1 MSSPMNHHHLSEDQ
15 LVAMSLGGAALPADV
30 SGCADCA
37 GRHRA
42 MTQVLREVTD
52 ASVSAADQ
60 AFPPERLSRQRARI
74 LERVEHLGRRA
85 KVLAFPEPRRR
96 RPFLRPQPVRRWVAG
111 AAAAGLI
118 VGMVAGHMAHDLPR
132 LNQPALV
139 QPAATEPV
147 PLRASTEV
155 LLGDDEL
162 LRQVQSEVDAGTVGP
177 AALRRIAD
185 VTPVA
190 WEVH

>member
-1 MSSPMNHHHLSEDQ
+1 MSSPMTHQLVSEDQ
-15 LVAMSLGGAALPADV
+15 LVAMSLGGADLPADV
-30 SGCADCA
+30 SRCADCA

-52 ASVSAADQ
+52 ATVSAADH

-74 LERVEHLGRRA
+74 LQRVEHLGRRA
-85 KVLAFPEPRRR
+85 RVLTFPEPRRR
-96 RPFLRPQPVRRWVAG
+96 RPFLHPQPVRRWVAG

-118 VGMVAGHMAHDLPR
+118 VGMVAGHMAHELPG
-132 LNQPALV
+132 LHQPALV
-139 QPAATEPV
+139 QPAVQEPV

-155 LLGDDEL
+155 LGDDEL
-162 LRQVQSEVDAGTVGP
+162 LRQVQYEVDAGTVGP

-185 VTPVA
+185 MTPVA
-190 WEVH
+190 WDVH